1 MSKVSKDKA
10 NIELILKNIL
20 YYVEDEHEQQK
31 MIDILEKYN
40 NMLPDGKYKDKVQT
54 AYYKVAK
61 KDYYEKVDFLVRDI
75 LNGKI
80 DTEETMVT
88 IRAMINELKPSVE
101 IGQKT
106 WWQKLCGL
114 GNWT

>member
-10 NIELILKNIL
+10 NMELILKNIL
-20 YYVEDEHEQQK
+20 YYIEDEQEQQK
-31 MIDILEKYN
+31 MIAILEKYN
-40 NMLPDGKYKDKVQT
+40 KLLPDGKYRDKVQT

-80 DTEETMVT
+80 DTEETKAK

-101 IGQKT
+101 AGQKT
-106 WWQKLCGL
+106 YWIRRLVL
-114 GNWT
+114 I